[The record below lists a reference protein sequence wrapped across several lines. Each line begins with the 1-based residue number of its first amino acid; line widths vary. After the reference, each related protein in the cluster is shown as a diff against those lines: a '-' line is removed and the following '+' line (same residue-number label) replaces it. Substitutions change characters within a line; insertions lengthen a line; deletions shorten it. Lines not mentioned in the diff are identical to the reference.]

1 MNVEEA
7 LACVGERIRKIRQ
20 LYGLTLEEFG
30 DKINVHFSTVSN
42 WESGIYI
49 PKTEEIAK
57 ISIAFNIT
65 SDYILGLDDK
75 MYINCDRLSED
86 EIIHIQ
92 LLIEDIR
99 KNKNSIKEG

>member
-7 LACVGERIRKIRQ
+7 LACIGERVRKIRQ

-30 DKINVHFSTVSN
+30 DKIDVHFSTVSN

-49 PKTEEIAK
+49 PKTEEIVK
-57 ISIAFNIT
+57 MSIAFNIT
-65 SDYILGLDDK
+65 SDYMLGLDNK
-75 MYINCDRLSED
+75 MYVNCDGLSEE

-92 LLIEDIR
+92 LLVGDIK
-99 KNKNSIKEG
+99 KNNGNGK